1 MVVIDAGA
9 LASQLC
15 GQELIVKPRI
25 LQLVDS
31 FNEGGSERQALQ
43 LTRLLRESG
52 RYEVFVASLNP
63 EGPLRAEAESLAL
76 EIPSYPLKSFYDR
89 NAGVQL
95 SNFVRYLRKNDIDL
109 IHTHDF
115 YTNIFGMAAG
125 FFACVNARI
134 ASRRETNCMRS
145 GSQLMVQRSAYAL
158 AHQVIANSEAVRSK
172 LVSEG
177 LNQKRITVVHNGIDM
192 RRLSSSVV
200 TSREESL
207 RALGLEGAIPQ
218 RGFVSI
224 IANMRHEVKD
234 YPMFLRSAQLVK
246 QQVPTV
252 GFLVAGEGEL
262 RSSIERLGTELGLGE
277 NLFFL
282 GRCQRISDLLN
293 ASDVCVLSSK
303 AEGFSNSI
311 LEYMAAGRPVVATN
325 VGGASEA
332 IVEGETGYLVES
344 GDHSKMAHRIIS
356 LLLAPEQARTM
367 GDKGKQRVEQN
378 FSSRSLLKNIEA
390 LYTRLLPQRV
400 ESQQQK
406 GEVLFSE

>member
-9 LASQLC
+9 LASQLR
-15 GQELIVKPRI
+15 GQELTVKPRI

-43 LTRLLRESG
+43 LTRLLRDSG
-52 RYEVFVASLNP
+52 RYEVFLASLNP
-63 EGPLRAEAESLAL
+63 EGSLRAEAESLAP

-95 SNFVRYLRKNDIDL
+95 SNFVRYLRRNDIDL

-115 YTNIFGMAAG
+115 YTNIFGMTAG
-125 FFACVNARI
+125 FFAGVRARI

-145 GSQLMVQRSAYAL
+145 GSQLLVQRIAYSL
-158 AHQVIANSEAVRSK
+158 AHQIIANSEAVRSK

-177 LNQKRITVVHNGIDM
+177 VNQKRITVVHNGIDM
-192 RRLSSSVV
+192 RRLASSIV

-207 RALGLEGAIPQ
+207 ALGFEGAIPQ
-218 RGFVSI
+218 RVFVSI
-224 IANMRHEVKD
+224 VANMRHEVKD

-246 QQVPTV
+246 QQVPTA
-252 GFLVAGEGEL
+252 GFLIAGEGEL
-262 RSSIERLGTELGLGE
+262 RSSIERLATELGLGE
-277 NLFFL
+277 SVFFL

-344 GDHSKMAHRIIS
+344 GDHSTMAHRIVS

-367 GDKGKQRVEQN
+367 GDRGKQRVEQK
-378 FSSRSLLKNIEA
+378 FSSRALLKNIEA
-390 LYTRLLPQRV
+390 LYARLLPKRV

>member
-1 MVVIDAGA
+1 M
-9 LASQLC
+9 
-15 GQELIVKPRI
+15 
-25 LQLVDS
+25 
-31 FNEGGSERQALQ
+31 
-43 LTRLLRESG
+43 T
-52 RYEVFVASLNP
+52 
-63 EGPLRAEAESLAL
+63 
-76 EIPSYPLKSFYDR
+76 
-89 NAGVQL
+89 
-95 SNFVRYLRKNDIDL
+95 
-109 IHTHDF
+109 
-115 YTNIFGMAAG
+115 AG
-125 FFACVNARI
+125 FFAGVSARI

-145 GSQLMVQRSAYAL
+145 SSQLMVQRIAYAL
-158 AHQVIANSEAVRSK
+158 AHQIIANSEAVRSK

-177 LNQKRITVVHNGIDM
+177 VNQKRITVVHNGIDM
-192 RRLSSSVV
+192 RRLGSSVV

-207 RALGLEGAIPQ
+207 RALGLSAIPQ
-218 RGFVSI
+218 RVFVSI
-224 IANMRHEVKD
+224 VANMRHEVKN

-246 QQVPTV
+246 KQVPTV

-344 GDHSKMAHRIIS
+344 EDHSKMAHRILS

-367 GDKGKQRVEQN
+367 GDRGKQRVEQN

-400 ESQQQK
+400 ESQEQK